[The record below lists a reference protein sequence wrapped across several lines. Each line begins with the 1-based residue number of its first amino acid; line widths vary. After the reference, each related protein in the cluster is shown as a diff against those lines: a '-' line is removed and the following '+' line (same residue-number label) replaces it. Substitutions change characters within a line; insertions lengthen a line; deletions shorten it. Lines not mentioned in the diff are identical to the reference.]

1 MPYIMSTIALVY
13 RLTFQA
19 VFSISPLKL
28 PGFVMNNRDDSPAHN
43 RHIKC
48 SNHFINWRTIQM
60 KNKFTTTEL
69 VMMAMF
75 TAILC
80 VSAYLSIPT
89 PLPNAAHI
97 TLLNFMIIL
106 IALVFEL
113 RDSTIIIALWM
124 ILGAIGV
131 PVFIGGGSGLGYL
144 FGVFGGYTFS
154 FIIASIVIGLIKGKK
169 YNRIKYTIFAILG
182 VVIIDVIGMIW
193 WKFNGNLTWKVAFL
207 SGFVAFIPLDLVKA
221 VIAAQLVPLFKR
233 LLPDRSEYSEQAAA
247 QN

>member
-1 MPYIMSTIALVY
+1 
-13 RLTFQA
+13 
-19 VFSISPLKL
+19 
-28 PGFVMNNRDDSPAHN
+28 
-43 RHIKC
+43 
-48 SNHFINWRTIQM
+48 M
-60 KNKFTTTEL
+60 KKAFTTVEL

-80 VSAYLSIPT
+80 ASAYLSIPT

-106 IALVFEL
+106 IA
-113 RDSTIIIALWM
+113 
-124 ILGAIGV
+124 IGV
-131 PVFIGGGSGLGYL
+131 PVFIGGGAGLGYL

-154 FIIASIVIGLIKGKK
+154 FIIASIVVGLIKGKK
-169 YNRIKYTIFAILG
+169 YKRLKYTIVAIIG
-182 VVIIDVIGMIW
+182 VVIIDIVGMIW

-233 LLPDRSEYSEQAAA
+233 LLPEKDDKEANEQAKEA
-247 QN
+247 

>member
-1 MPYIMSTIALVY
+1 
-13 RLTFQA
+13 
-19 VFSISPLKL
+19 
-28 PGFVMNNRDDSPAHN
+28 
-43 RHIKC
+43 
-48 SNHFINWRTIQM
+48 M

-154 FIIASIVIGLIKGKK
+154 FIIASIIIGLIKGKK
-169 YNRIKYTIFAILG
+169 YNRIKYTAFAILG
-182 VVIIDVIGMIW
+182 AVIIDVIGMIW
-193 WKFNGNLTWKVAFL
+193 WKFNGNLTWKVAFI

-221 VIAAQLVPLFKR
+221 VVAAQLVPLFKR
-233 LLPDRSEYSEQAAA
+233 LLPDRSEYSEQSTT

>member
-1 MPYIMSTIALVY
+1 
-13 RLTFQA
+13 
-19 VFSISPLKL
+19 
-28 PGFVMNNRDDSPAHN
+28 
-43 RHIKC
+43 
-48 SNHFINWRTIQM
+48 M
-60 KNKFTTTEL
+60 KKPFTTVEL

-97 TLLNFMIIL
+97 TLLNFMIFL
-106 IALVFEL
+106 IALVFDL
-113 RDSTIIIALWM
+113 KDSTIIVALWM

-154 FIIASIVIGLIKGKK
+154 FLIASIVMGLIKGKK
-169 YNRIKYTIFAILG
+169 YNRLTYTLIAVLG
-182 VVIIDVIGMIW
+182 AVIIDVIGMIW
-193 WKFNGNLTWKVAFL
+193 WKFNGNLGWKTAFL

-221 VIAAQLVPLFKR
+221 VVAAQLVPIFSR
-233 LLPDRSEYSEQAAA
+233 LLPDKDAETTVNAAKSA
-247 QN
+247 N

>member
-1 MPYIMSTIALVY
+1 
-13 RLTFQA
+13 
-19 VFSISPLKL
+19 
-28 PGFVMNNRDDSPAHN
+28 
-43 RHIKC
+43 
-48 SNHFINWRTIQM
+48 M
-60 KNKFTTTEL
+60 KNKFTTVEL

-154 FIIASIVIGLIKGKK
+154 FIIASVVIGLIKGKK
-169 YNRIKYTIFAILG
+169 YNRLTYTLFAILG
-182 VVIIDVIGMIW
+182 VVLIDIIGMIW

-207 SGFVAFIPLDLVKA
+207 SGFVAFIPLDLLKA
-221 VIAAQLVPLFKR
+221 VVAAQLVPLFSR
-233 LLPDRSEYSEQAAA
+233 LLPDKSDSKQETDIAKASATE
-247 QN
+247 

>member
-1 MPYIMSTIALVY
+1 
-13 RLTFQA
+13 
-19 VFSISPLKL
+19 
-28 PGFVMNNRDDSPAHN
+28 
-43 RHIKC
+43 
-48 SNHFINWRTIQM
+48 M
-60 KNKFTTTEL
+60 KNKFTTVEL

-154 FIIASIVIGLIKGKK
+154 FIIASVVIGLIKGKK
-169 YNRIKYTIFAILG
+169 YNRLTYTLFAILG
-182 VVIIDVIGMIW
+182 VVLIDIIGMIW

-207 SGFVAFIPLDLVKA
+207 SGFVAFIPLDLLKA
-221 VIAAQLVPLFKR
+221 VVAAQLVPLFSR
-233 LLPDRSEYSEQAAA
+233 LLPDKSDSQQETDVAKASATE
-247 QN
+247 

>member
-1 MPYIMSTIALVY
+1 
-13 RLTFQA
+13 
-19 VFSISPLKL
+19 
-28 PGFVMNNRDDSPAHN
+28 
-43 RHIKC
+43 
-48 SNHFINWRTIQM
+48 M
-60 KNKFTTTEL
+60 KKAFTTVEL

-80 VSAYLSIPT
+80 ASAYLSIPT

-106 IALVFEL
+106 I
-113 RDSTIIIALWM
+113 IIALWM
-124 ILGAIGV
+124 IMGAIGV
-131 PVFIGGGSGLGYL
+131 PVFIGGGAGLGYL

-154 FIIASIVIGLIKGKK
+154 FIIASIVVGLIKGKK
-169 YNRIKYTIFAILG
+169 YKRLKYTIVAIIG
-182 VVIIDVIGMIW
+182 VVIIDIVGMIW

-233 LLPDRSEYSEQAAA
+233 LLPEKDDKEANEQAKEA
-247 QN
+247 

>member
-1 MPYIMSTIALVY
+1 
-13 RLTFQA
+13 
-19 VFSISPLKL
+19 
-28 PGFVMNNRDDSPAHN
+28 
-43 RHIKC
+43 
-48 SNHFINWRTIQM
+48 M
-60 KNKFTTTEL
+60 KKAFTTVEL

-80 VSAYLSIPT
+80 ASAYLSIPT

-124 ILGAIGV
+124 IMGAIGV
-131 PVFIGGGSGLGYL
+131 PVFIGGGAGLGYL

-154 FIIASIVIGLIKGKK
+154 FIIASIVVGLIKGKK
-169 YNRIKYTIFAILG
+169 YKRLNYTIVAIIG
-182 VVIIDVIGMIW
+182 VVIIDIVGMIW

-233 LLPDRSEYSEQAAA
+233 LLPEKDDKEANEQAKEA
-247 QN
+247 

>member
-1 MPYIMSTIALVY
+1 
-13 RLTFQA
+13 
-19 VFSISPLKL
+19 
-28 PGFVMNNRDDSPAHN
+28 
-43 RHIKC
+43 
-48 SNHFINWRTIQM
+48 M
-60 KNKFTTTEL
+60 KKAFTTVEL

-80 VSAYLSIPT
+80 ASAYLSIPT

-124 ILGAIGV
+124 IMGAIGV
-131 PVFIGGGSGLGYL
+131 PVFIGGGAGLGYL

-154 FIIASIVIGLIKGKK
+154 FIIASIVVGLIKGQK
-169 YNRIKYTIFAILG
+169 YKRLKYTIVAI
-182 VVIIDVIGMIW
+182 I
-193 WKFNGNLTWKVAFL
+193 GNLTWKVAFL

-233 LLPDRSEYSEQAAA
+233 LLPEKDDKEANEQAKEA
-247 QN
+247 

>member
-1 MPYIMSTIALVY
+1 
-13 RLTFQA
+13 
-19 VFSISPLKL
+19 
-28 PGFVMNNRDDSPAHN
+28 
-43 RHIKC
+43 
-48 SNHFINWRTIQM
+48 M
-60 KNKFTTTEL
+60 KNKFTTVEL

-154 FIIASIVIGLIKGKK
+154 FIIASVVIGLIKGKK
-169 YNRIKYTIFAILG
+169 YNRLTYTLFAILG
-182 VVIIDVIGMIW
+182 VVLIDIIGMIW

-207 SGFVAFIPLDLVKA
+207 SGFVAFIPLDLLKA
-221 VIAAQLVPLFKR
+221 VVAAQLVPLFSR
-233 LLPDRSEYSEQAAA
+233 LLPDKSDSKQETVVAEASATE
-247 QN
+247 

>member
-1 MPYIMSTIALVY
+1 
-13 RLTFQA
+13 
-19 VFSISPLKL
+19 
-28 PGFVMNNRDDSPAHN
+28 
-43 RHIKC
+43 
-48 SNHFINWRTIQM
+48 M
-60 KNKFTTTEL
+60 KNKFTTVEL

-169 YNRIKYTIFAILG
+169 YNRLTYTLFAILG
-182 VVIIDVIGMIW
+182 VVLIDIIGMIW

-207 SGFVAFIPLDLVKA
+207 SGFVAFIPLDLLKA
-221 VIAAQLVPLFKR
+221 VVAAQLVPLFSR
-233 LLPDRSEYSEQAAA
+233 LLPDKSDSKQESDVAKASATE
-247 QN
+247 

>member
-1 MPYIMSTIALVY
+1 
-13 RLTFQA
+13 
-19 VFSISPLKL
+19 
-28 PGFVMNNRDDSPAHN
+28 
-43 RHIKC
+43 
-48 SNHFINWRTIQM
+48 M
-60 KNKFTTTEL
+60 KNKFTTVEL

-154 FIIASIVIGLIKGKK
+154 FIIASVVIGLIKGKK
-169 YNRIKYTIFAILG
+169 YNRLTYTLFAILG
-182 VVIIDVIGMIW
+182 VVLIDIIGMIW

-207 SGFVAFIPLDLVKA
+207 SGFVAFIPLDLIKA
-221 VIAAQLVPLFKR
+221 VVAAQLVPLFSR
-233 LLPDRSEYSEQAAA
+233 LLPDKSDSKQETDVAKASATE
-247 QN
+247 

>member
-1 MPYIMSTIALVY
+1 
-13 RLTFQA
+13 
-19 VFSISPLKL
+19 
-28 PGFVMNNRDDSPAHN
+28 
-43 RHIKC
+43 
-48 SNHFINWRTIQM
+48 M
-60 KNKFTTTEL
+60 KKAFTTVEL

-80 VSAYLSIPT
+80 ASAYLSIPT

-113 RDSTIIIALWM
+113 RDS
-124 ILGAIGV
+124 
-131 PVFIGGGSGLGYL
+131 GLGYL

-154 FIIASIVIGLIKGKK
+154 FIIASIVVGLIKGQK
-169 YNRIKYTIFAILG
+169 YKRLKYTIVAIIG
-182 VVIIDVIGMIW
+182 VVIIDIVGMIW

-233 LLPDRSEYSEQAAA
+233 LLPEKDDKEANEQAKEA
-247 QN
+247 